1 MKATIEQQL
10 NDLLMRRERIKL
22 DLMEKQAQQAQE
34 HYRYIA
40 FGESVSLE
48 DRLALQAQIASLEA
62 DRQSTKVHLIAMKQK
77 AKELRAREL
86 IWLRG
91 HHRSSRASST
101 TRVSRTVLTI
111 SCSTS
116 QSAAT
121 SPRSIQI

>member
-1 MKATIEQQL
+1 MEATIEQQL

-62 DRQSTKVHLIAMKQK
+62 DRQSTKVHLLAMKQK
-77 AKELRAREL
+77 AKEVRAFGFRSAIEQKLAAINMQHLIEEALAEAHAEMLRQGFGDAYKQNL
-86 IWLRG
+86 
-91 HHRSSRASST
+91 
-101 TRVSRTVLTI
+101 
-111 SCSTS
+111 
-116 QSAAT
+116 
-121 SPRSIQI
+121 

>member
-1 MKATIEQQL
+1 MEATIEQQL

-62 DRQSTKVHLIAMKQK
+62 DRQSTKVHLLAMKQK
-77 AKELRAREL
+77 AKEVRAFGFRSAIEQKLAAINMQHLVEEALAEAHAEMLRQGFGDAYKQNL
-86 IWLRG
+86 
-91 HHRSSRASST
+91 
-101 TRVSRTVLTI
+101 
-111 SCSTS
+111 
-116 QSAAT
+116 
-121 SPRSIQI
+121 

>member
-1 MKATIEQQL
+1 MEATIEQQL

-62 DRQSTKVHLIAMKQK
+62 DRQSTKVHLLAMKQK
-77 AKELRAREL
+77 AKEVRAFGFRSAIEQKLAAINMQHLVEDALAEAHAEMLRQGFGDAYKQNL
-86 IWLRG
+86 
-91 HHRSSRASST
+91 
-101 TRVSRTVLTI
+101 
-111 SCSTS
+111 
-116 QSAAT
+116 
-121 SPRSIQI
+121 

>member
-1 MKATIEQQL
+1 MEATIEQQL

-62 DRQSTKVHLIAMKQK
+62 DRQSTKVHLLAMKQK
-77 AKELRAREL
+77 AKELRAFGFRSAIEQKL
-86 IWLRG
+86 AAINMQHLVEDALAEAHAEMLRQG
-91 HHRSSRASST
+91 FGDAYKQN
-101 TRVSRTVLTI
+101 L
-111 SCSTS
+111 
-116 QSAAT
+116 
-121 SPRSIQI
+121 

>member
-1 MKATIEQQL
+1 MEATIEQQL

-62 DRQSTKVHLIAMKQK
+62 DRQSTKVHLLAMKQK
-77 AKELRAREL
+77 AKEVRAFGFRSAIEQKLAAINMQHLVEEALAEAHAEMLRKGFGDAYKQNL
-86 IWLRG
+86 
-91 HHRSSRASST
+91 
-101 TRVSRTVLTI
+101 
-111 SCSTS
+111 
-116 QSAAT
+116 
-121 SPRSIQI
+121 

>member
-62 DRQSTKVHLIAMKQK
+62 DRQSTKVNLLAMKQK
-77 AKELRAREL
+77 AKEVRAFGFRSAIEQKLAAINMQHLVEEALAEAHAEMLRQGFGDAYKQNL
-86 IWLRG
+86 
-91 HHRSSRASST
+91 
-101 TRVSRTVLTI
+101 
-111 SCSTS
+111 
-116 QSAAT
+116 
-121 SPRSIQI
+121 

>member
-1 MKATIEQQL
+1 MEATIEQQL

-62 DRQSTKVHLIAMKQK
+62 DRQSTKVNLLAMKQK
-77 AKELRAREL
+77 AKEVRAFGFRSAIEQKLAAINMQHLVEEALAEAHAEMLRQGFGDAYKQNL
-86 IWLRG
+86 
-91 HHRSSRASST
+91 
-101 TRVSRTVLTI
+101 
-111 SCSTS
+111 
-116 QSAAT
+116 
-121 SPRSIQI
+121 

>member
-1 MKATIEQQL
+1 MEATIEQQL

-62 DRQSTKVHLIAMKQK
+62 DRQSTKVHLLAMKQK
-77 AKELRAREL
+77 AKEVRAFGFRSAIEQKLAAVNMQHLVEEALAEAHAEMLRQGFGDAYKQNL
-86 IWLRG
+86 
-91 HHRSSRASST
+91 
-101 TRVSRTVLTI
+101 
-111 SCSTS
+111 
-116 QSAAT
+116 
-121 SPRSIQI
+121 